1 MTAQFQFVMR
11 SGPTPDKV
19 FPLEG
24 PEIIIGRDST
34 SSLMITD
41 AEVSRKHTRLVWQ
54 SLGYVVEDLGSTNG
68 TFVNGQRLT
77 APYVLRGG
85 ETVSLGEDIVLV
97 YESTADPDAT
107 VLSTSADAVK
117 KAVAEAQSTREAPK
131 PEIPAAPPQPVSR
144 PVTPA
149 PSRPAPVRSTLD
161 QPVAPKKSK
170 KSLVILL
177 VVLLALLCVCAVIAI
192 FLYRAPISFWCN
204 NFSFYFKP
212 ELYPQCMP

>member
-11 SGPTPDKV
+11 SGPTPGKV

-24 PEIIIGRDST
+24 PEIIIGRDNT
-34 SSLMITD
+34 SSLMIND

-85 ETVSLGEDIVLV
+85 ESISLGENILLV

-107 VLSTSADAVK
+107 VLSTSASAVK
-117 KAVAEAQSTREAPK
+117 QAVAAAQATTEAPK
-131 PEIPAAPPQPVSR
+131 PEIPKVQAQPAST
-144 PVTPA
+144 PVQPT
-149 PSRPAPVRSTLD
+149 PVRSTPATP
-161 QPVAPKKSK
+161 QPQQPIAPKKSK
-170 KSLVILL
+170 KGTVVLL
-177 VVLLALLCVCAVIAI
+177 VVVLVLLCICGAIAI
-192 FLYRAPISFWCN
+192 YLYRAPISFWCS

-212 ELYPQCMP
+212 ELYPQCAP